1 MTPRA
6 RRRPALLAGAALVA
20 GGLAAGACGGSD
32 DAANFAR
39 GRGLQPAGL
48 APPAQA
54 EAYKAAL
61 GAAFDLEPALSLL
74 LDPRQLP
81 RDAGFGAGP
90 PMPPAVVAELRRRG
104 VVRGSCQPP
113 LDTSAGPTRREA
125 PPCEAADPGYVV
137 RASDVFRVAADTVQV
152 HLGAERYRTPTG
164 GPQEALSFEKVY
176 KLAARGG
183 AWRVV
188 GEARAP

>member
-6 RRRPALLAGAALVA
+6 RRRPALLAVGALAA
-20 GGLAAGACGGSD
+20 GLAAGACGGGD
-32 DAANFAR
+32 DAARYAR

-48 APPAQA
+48 APSAQA
-54 EAYKAAL
+54 GAYTAAL
-61 GAAFDLEPALSLL
+61 GAAFELEPALSLL

-152 HLGAERYRTPTG
+152 HLGAERYRTPNG
-164 GPQEALSFEKVY
+164 GPQEALAFEKVY
-176 KLAARGG
+176 KLAARGD